1 MTHRPTAHTYTGP
14 VLMLCGSVLPG
25 KRYASVDQAADAC
38 VRRLSYLTADCVRSD
53 VRMNR
58 DAYGA
63 QIWTPAT

>member
-14 VLMLCGSVLPG
+14 VLMLRSSVLSG
-25 KRYASVDQAADAC
+25 ERYASVAQAADAYA
-38 VRRLSYLTADCVRSD
+38 RRLSYLTADCVRSD

-58 DAYGA
+58 DAYGK